1 MKHFEKWKWA
11 LYIISLII
19 PLWKATAVRNGHTQ
33 WEPRWGKPFFS
44 LLFPLTGLM
53 SGEWPSVL
61 TCKQMFKG
69 VSTSIYGWLS
79 EWKRSSCMCTY
90 FHSAAN
96 GGSHANTVLSV
107 RKKKCVHIYI
117 QKVHHEGKFSRIQ
130 HTQCVSVLH
139 TDVCD
144 KILGFDSMAIRP
156 SCRIRK
162 KITKG

>member
-96 GGSHANTVLSV
+96 GGSHANTQFYQSEKKNVFTYIYKRCIMKASLVGSNTHSV
-107 RKKKCVHIYI
+107 YLYYTLTYV
-117 QKVHHEGKFSRIQ
+117 
-130 HTQCVSVLH
+130 
-139 TDVCD
+139 
-144 KILGFDSMAIRP
+144 
-156 SCRIRK
+156 
-162 KITKG
+162 TKSWDLTAWQ